1 VRLLPLAFAV
11 LVLGACGGYG
21 DDDSDDEAAAPSGP
35 AKTVQM
41 SLVDYRLDPST
52 VRLDQSGTYSFQLT
66 NDGGNDHALE
76 IEGGGLEEE
85 SDLVNPGQI
94 GELRVE
100 LEDGEYEM
108 YCPIGNHRERGMV
121 GTLVVGGG
129 AMATTTDGDTPTTS
143 ETETETGE
151 TETESETETDG

>member
-1 VRLLPLAFAV
+1 VRLLPVAFGVLALA
-11 LVLGACGGYG
+11 ACGG
-21 DDDSDDEAAAPSGP
+21 DDDSDEEAAAPSGP

-41 SLVDYRLDPST
+41 SLVDYRLDPSNIQI
-52 VRLDQSGTYSFQLT
+52 DQAGTYSFQLT

-76 IEGGGLEEE
+76 IERGDFEEE
-85 SDLVNPGQI
+85 SDLVNPGQT
-94 GELRVE
+94 GELTVE
-100 LEDGEYEM
+100 LEEGEYEL
-108 YCPIGNHRERGMV
+108 YCPVGNHRERGMV

-143 ETETETGE
+143 ETETETETGE